1 MIRKIPNALWISG
14 TALIVL
20 SWVHVVPHKVGWVGW
35 GVALFGT
42 LLSFAGRRAPGP
54 APSPAPSV
62 AAQLDELSRQRDRGD
77 VTEEEFL
84 RRKRA
89 LLGEQP

>member
-1 MIRKIPNALWISG
+1 MIHKIPNALWISG
-14 TALIVL
+14 TVLIVL
-20 SWVHVVPHKVGWVGW
+20 SWVNVVPNKVGWIGW

-42 LLSFAGRRAPGP
+42 LLSFAGKRPAGP
-54 APSPAPSV
+54 APAPAPSV
-62 AAQLDELSRQRDRGD
+62 AAQLDELSRLRDRGD

-84 RRKRA
+84 RRKKA